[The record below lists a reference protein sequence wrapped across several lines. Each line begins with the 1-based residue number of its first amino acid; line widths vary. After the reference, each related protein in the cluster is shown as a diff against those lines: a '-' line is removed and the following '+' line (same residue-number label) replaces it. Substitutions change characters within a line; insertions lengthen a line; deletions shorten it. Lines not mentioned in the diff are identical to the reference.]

1 MAVESKGEVTKRQF
15 GLLRRRS
22 EGGGSGPQWKWMGI
36 SIPPAACNCIRHMFR
51 PSLALTPP
59 SRPLSDFTTTR
70 AREPPQRAAGGCQA
84 VAVAHEEG
92 RTVFRVAAVG
102 RAHICFQCKRLLLI
116 ARAAATSK
124 SEGQKPLFGAIFE
137 ASGQK
142 KVSPSLKPLH
152 LKCERQ
158 RTGRRRGRAT

>member
-1 MAVESKGEVTKRQF
+1 MEMDGHLHSSSPPVTAF
-15 GLLRRRS
+15 A
-22 EGGGSGPQWKWMGI
+22 I
-36 SIPPAACNCIRHMFR
+36 CFR
-51 PSLALTPP
+51 ASLARSSP

-70 AREPPQRAAGGCQA
+70 ASRLPSVGALQRAAGGCQA

>member
-1 MAVESKGEVTKRQF
+1 MEMDGHLHSSPPVTAFAICFRQT
-15 GLLRRRS
+15 
-22 EGGGSGPQWKWMGI
+22 
-36 SIPPAACNCIRHMFR
+36 
-51 PSLALTPP
+51 LAPRPP

-70 AREPPQRAAGGCQA
+70 VREPPQRAAGGCQ
-84 VAVAHEEG
+84 AVAHEEG

-102 RAHICFQCKRLLLI
+102 RAHICFQCKRLLLLI

-142 KVSPSLKPLH
+142 KVSPSLVHSLAKTALFEVRAAADGEE
-152 LKCERQ
+152 ERL
-158 RTGRRRGRAT
+158 GNLI

>member
-1 MAVESKGEVTKRQF
+1 MDHNGNGWASPF
-15 GLLRRRS
+15 L
-22 EGGGSGPQWKWMGI
+22 
-36 SIPPAACNCIRHMFR
+36 AACNCIRHMFSSVPR
-51 PSLALTPP
+51 APPP

-70 AREPPQRAAGGCQA
+70 VREPPQRAAGGCQ
-84 VAVAHEEG
+84 AVAHEEG

-102 RAHICFQCKRLLLI
+102 RAHICFQCKRLLLLI

-158 RTGRRRGRAT
+158 RTGRRRGSGT